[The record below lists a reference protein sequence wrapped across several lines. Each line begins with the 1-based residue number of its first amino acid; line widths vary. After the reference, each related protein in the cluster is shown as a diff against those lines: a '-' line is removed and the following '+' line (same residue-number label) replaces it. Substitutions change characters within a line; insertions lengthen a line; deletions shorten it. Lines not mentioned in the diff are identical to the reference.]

1 MKKWN
6 QTQGE
11 IIAERVWR
19 GGSFIV
25 LVFAAAVF
33 LVFLGCLLGVAVAG
47 EPCEC
52 VPCDPLSA
60 SISRLENLES
70 RLYVLQ
76 DRRKKGEAVLV
87 LRHIFDIQWEIR
99 EVKNDIKELNR
110 K

>member
-1 MKKWN
+1 M
-6 QTQGE
+6 
-11 IIAERVWR
+11 
-19 GGSFIV
+19 

-60 SISRLENLES
+60 SISRLQNLES

-76 DRRKKGEAVLV
+76 DRRKKGEAVL
-87 LRHIFDIQWEIR
+87 LHHIFDIQWEIR
-99 EVKNDIKELNR
+99 EVKDDIWELKR